1 MQTLTSGTIGLVQRY
16 WRMSAV
22 QGVCLI
28 IFGLIVFFWPHLAFS
43 LFVRIFGIF
52 AIVEG
57 CILLGNAYSQS
68 KLPSQSDETYQ
79 RGVRYERSAPPREE
93 RSYQA
98 GMQPQDSESYQRD
111 PSYRAQS
118 SEPYQRDPAYQ
129 GNAAYQREGT
139 PQGGAAYR
147 REPVVQRAASRMG
160 LAGRT
165 GWPILLIEG
174 LITLALG
181 ILCLVLPMFIGRVL
195 MYLIA
200 IWALFKGI
208 SELSQ
213 APKRGWAVGLTGVLA
228 IVLALILFFNPI
240 WVIRSAMWLVGVF
253 AFVMGIILVVRSI
266 QKHAAVAQHERP
278 VEPTY

>member
-1 MQTLTSGTIGLVQRY
+1 MQTLTAGTIGLVQRY

-43 LFVRIFGIF
+43 LFIRIFGIF

-68 KLPSQSDETYQ
+68 KMPSQSGETYQ
-79 RGVRYERSAPPREE
+79 RGAHYERSAPSQEGRT
-93 RSYQA
+93 YQA
-98 GMQPQDSESYQRD
+98 GMPPQGSEPYQGD

-129 GNAAYQREGT
+129 GGAAYQREDAS
-139 PQGGAAYR
+139 QRGAASR

-213 APKRGWAVGLTGVLA
+213 APKRGWAVGLTGVVA
-228 IVLALILFFNPI
+228 IILALILFFNPT
-240 WVIRSAMWLVGVF
+240 WVIRSAMWLVGIF
-253 AFVMGIILVVRSI
+253 AFVMGLILVVRSI
-266 QKHAAVAQHERP
+266 QQHSAVAHHEHP